1 MPGLLNGF
9 LPAKPPRPLALLH
22 NCSKLLQAAIQG
34 MLLVVLHL
42 ICKGLVGPI
51 LHAEA
56 AIGHGTHLALPGFDD
71 VTGSIKISLER
82 ACPSDCGARV
92 VLVALRDSRLALV
105 VFVVATMPTV
115 HDTPGKLSPV
125 ACATLRRL

>member
-56 AIGHGTHLALPGFDD
+56 AIGHGTHLALP
-71 VTGSIKISLER
+71 L
-82 ACPSDCGARV
+82 
-92 VLVALRDSRLALV
+92 LVQHIAKHASCDHYTDHL
-105 VFVVATMPTV
+105 TTV
-115 HDTPGKLSPV
+115 YYRNLYTVILLP
-125 ACATLRRL
+125 